1 MRLNWGSRWAAL
13 PAPRPRAPP
22 GSLLGLGFM
31 QQLAQLCCHNF
42 IILQH
47 RSVRH
52 GGRLILRLRR
62 LSCHCRRRAD
72 RRFQRRSPLKGASRS
87 SASSLVRRC
96 CIRTSADVG
105 TALTAAVPTT
115 SSARL
120 ARHGVIFVCLC
131 PHRRRTY
138 VVGGWMD
145 TTGLC
150 RLGQRW
156 LSDPTEKRSAFLL
169 WSQDFKISSA
179 LPTVCFNYVY
189 IRDLPVLCLLQ
200 NQYCACYKSSD
211 QPAISGFCATPLWKR
226 LRNSSITFRRGPHR
240 PTARRAHSLA
250 HRSGRCW
257 LAASVHSRPRGVAR
271 SEYCDTSHPCASCD
285 DFGRTKRNL
294 LSHYATRLRRC
305 PTS

>member
-1 MRLNWGSRWAAL
+1 MSGLRSQLRSQRRAAL
-13 PAPRPRAPP
+13 
-22 GSLLGLGFM
+22 GLRGT
-31 QQLAQLCCHNF
+31 
-42 IILQH
+42 
-47 RSVRH
+47 
-52 GGRLILRLRR
+52 
-62 LSCHCRRRAD
+62 
-72 RRFQRRSPLKGASRS
+72 
-87 SASSLVRRC
+87 ASSL
-96 CIRTSADVG
+96 
-105 TALTAAVPTT
+105 
-115 SSARL
+115 
-120 ARHGVIFVCLC
+120 FVCA
-131 PHRRRTY
+131 RTGD
-138 VVGGWMD
+138 VRTWWMD
-145 TTGLC
+145 TTRLC
-150 RLGQRW
+150 RLGQPVG
-156 LSDPTEKRSAFLL
+156 PTEKRSAFLL

-179 LPTVCFNYVY
+179 LPTVCFNYVC

-294 LSHYATRLRRC
+294 LSHYATPLRRC